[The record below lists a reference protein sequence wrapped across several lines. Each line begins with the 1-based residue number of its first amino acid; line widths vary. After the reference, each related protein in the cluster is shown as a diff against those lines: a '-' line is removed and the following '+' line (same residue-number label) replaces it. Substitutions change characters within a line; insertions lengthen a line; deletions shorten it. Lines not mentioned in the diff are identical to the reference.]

1 MFETFYCAAQVM
13 IFVKPI
19 LQNRHNFRIAATVE
33 TVRHQITYQ
42 NYEQPC
48 QRSQNSE
55 IQSNFSVS
63 RLVEYFQKNISLK
76 NI

>member
-19 LQNRHNFRIAATVE
+19 LQNRHYFRIAATVE

-42 NYEQPC
+42 NYIVKDLKILRFKVIFQ
-48 QRSQNSE
+48 
-55 IQSNFSVS
+55 VL